1 MQLTIQD
8 VARLFTVSEKTIHQ
22 WLDSKSLP
30 GYQVNGLYRFNR
42 AELLNWAMANQIN
55 VSTDIFS
62 DPESAGIELENLG
75 NAIKTGGIY
84 YKVEVNDK
92 TAALKSIVNL
102 MNLPAEIDKE
112 FLFNVLL
119 AREDLASTGIG
130 DGIAIPHVR
139 NPLLLHVSKPIV
151 SLCFLEEPIEFNS
164 IDRKPVFCL
173 FTILS
178 PNVRAHLHLLSRLSF
193 ALRDENLKKAIKE
206 QAPREEILSHIAR
219 IENELDQLG

>member
-30 GYQVNGLYRFNR
+30 GFQVNGDYRFNR
-42 AELLNWAMANQIN
+42 AEVINWAMANQIN

-62 DPESAGIELENLG
+62 DPESVGIKLDNLG
-75 NAIKTGGIY
+75 DSIKTGGIY
-84 YKVEVNDK
+84 YKVKVNDK
-92 TAALKSIVNL
+92 TAALKSIVEL
-102 MNLPAEIDKE
+102 MNLPAEVDKE

-119 AREDLASTGIG
+119 AREELASTGIG

-139 NPLLLHVSKPIV
+139 NPLLLHIPKPIV
-151 SLCFLEEPIEFNS
+151 SLCFLEEPIDFNS

-173 FTILS
+173 FTIVS
-178 PNVRAHLHLLSRLSF
+178 PSIRAHLHLLSRLSF
-193 ALRDENLKKAIKE
+193 ALRDEKLKNAIQA
-206 QAPREEILSHIAR
+206 QAPREEILSHIER
-219 IENELDQLG
+219 IENELDKLS